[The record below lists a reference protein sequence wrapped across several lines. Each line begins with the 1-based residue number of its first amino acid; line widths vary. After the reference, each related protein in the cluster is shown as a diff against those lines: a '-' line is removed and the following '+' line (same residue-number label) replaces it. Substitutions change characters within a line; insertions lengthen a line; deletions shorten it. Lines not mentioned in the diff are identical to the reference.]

1 MLHKIRKQTLLLTV
15 HNKDTVFTWQH
26 QVTALYWN
34 KIIPALEKLFDSY
47 SSSDMVIYIDRL
59 EIDLGKIKATDLDND
74 HYITLLLEKLTA
86 ALAALQVR
94 ETPRKTLP
102 EHSFDQWCYYMEHG
116 ALPWNAARPNAQWY
130 QQVLQTL
137 ATSHTAISLLRKQ
150 ATENRDYLLRIL
162 LQHTQEF
169 ITQLLAIITAR
180 KQNSWTPLIT
190 QLYDAY
196 RLLQPSGAASLNRR
210 AFEQSCWY
218 TLLLEAVKDPAVSDP
233 MLISSLLAQQPVF
246 TTQMQELLTICHHNN
261 WQELLSAAVSLNAQ
275 HLALLQKEK
284 PAAPFGED
292 ALPAQETA
300 APEDEATDAPANGN
314 TFYVVNAGIIL
325 LHHWLLPMFTQ
336 LEWTADGKKFINASA
351 QKKAIMLLHYMATGE
366 TEAEEFELMLPKL
379 LCGWP
384 LKKPLDTKLAPTA
397 AAVEEAEGLIE
408 NAISYW
414 KALKNISADGLRE
427 GFLQRPGRLITGT
440 DKHQLQ
446 MEPDTI
452 DILLDRLP
460 WNISIIKLKWM
471 KIPLHVQWR

>member
-26 QVTALYWN
+26 QVTALYWK
-34 KIIPALEKLFDSY
+34 KIIPALEKLFDSH
-47 SSSDMVIYIDRL
+47 SNNDMVIYIDRL
-59 EIDLGKIKATDLDND
+59 EIDLGKIKAADLDND

-86 ALAALQVR
+86 ALATLHVK

-116 ALPWNAARPNAQWY
+116 ALPWNAARPNAEWY

-137 ATSHTAISLLRKQ
+137 ATSHTAITLLHKQ
-150 ATENRDYLLRIL
+150 VMGNRDYLMRIL
-162 LQHTQEF
+162 LQHTPEF
-169 ITQLLAIITAR
+169 IIQLLAVITAR
-180 KQNSWTPLIT
+180 KQNSWVLLIQ

-196 RLLQPSGAASLNRR
+196 RLLQLESNIPLNRR

-218 TLLLEAVKDPAVSDP
+218 TLLWEAVKDPAVSEP
-233 MLISSLLAQQPVF
+233 VLINNLLVQQPVF
-246 TTQMQELLTICHHNN
+246 IIQMQELLHICRHNSWN
-261 WQELLSAAVSLNAQ
+261 ELLSAAVSFNAQ
-275 HLALLQKEK
+275 HSMLLQKEK
-284 PAAPFGED
+284 PAALFD
-292 ALPAQETA
+292 DDTLPALETSATEEEVRDAPTA
-300 APEDEATDAPANGN
+300 AN

-325 LHHWLLPMFTQ
+325 LHHWLTPLFTQ
-336 LEWTADGKKFINASA
+336 LEWTTDGKKFLNAA
-351 QKKAIMLLHYMATGE
+351 CQKKAIMLLHYMTTGE
-366 TEAEEFELMLPKL
+366 SEAEEFELMLPKL

-384 LKKPLDTKLAPTA
+384 LKKTLDTKLAPA
-397 AAVEEAEGLIE
+397 AAAIEEAEGLIE

-471 KIPLHVQWR
+471 KTPLHVQWR